1 MSNPWVTELW
11 RIVALA
17 ISALV
22 IGIILDAVTLSL
34 LILTVLYLGW
44 HLYHL
49 FHLER
54 WFRLKESNDLLN
66 ATGIWGEIYNHVYR
80 LQQRNR
86 QRKMKLS
93 KMLSRF
99 QKSTSA
105 MPDATVVLD
114 EQGKIEWINKA
125 AKRYLGLSKKKDIG
139 QRIDN
144 LIRNEAFSD
153 LLARGD
159 FDRVVEIESPENQ
172 NLFLS
177 VRIVPYAGNQLLLI
191 ARDITRIRKLERVRQ
206 DFVANV
212 SHELRTPLTV
222 ISGYLEN
229 MLDTDAMTPES
240 TRNVLQQM
248 SQQSLRMC
256 RIVDDLLMLSRLES
270 DRSELQDKVSV
281 PAIIAS
287 ILEEYKPLM
296 RDKQQTIDSDID
308 QQLWILGNEKEL
320 YSAFSNLI
328 MNAIKYTPEHG
339 KININW
345 HKHNSGASFS
355 VQDTGI
361 GIAAQ
366 HIPRLTERFYR
377 VDKGRSREHGGTGL
391 GLAIVKHVLNRHDAT
406 LAVTSKPGQGSNF
419 TILFPKSNVIV
430 ISKQPPVTSQ
440 PNDSNEIAV

>member
-1 MSNPWVTELW
+1 MSNPWVTETW
-11 RIVALA
+11 RIVVLA
-17 ISALV
+17 FVALV
-22 IGIILDAVTLSL
+22 IGFIADAITLCL
-34 LILTVLYLGW
+34 LIALAIYLGW

-66 ATGIWGEIYNHVYR
+66 ATGIWGEIYNHVFR

-99 QKSTSA
+99 QKSTAA
-105 MPDATVVLD
+105 MPDATVVMD
-114 EQGKIEWINKA
+114 EQGKIEWMNKA
-125 AKRYLGLSKKKDIG
+125 AKRYLGLNKKKDIG

-144 LIRNEAFSD
+144 LIRNEAFSE
-153 LLARGD
+153 LLAKGD
-159 FDRVVEIESPENQ
+159 FERVIEIESPENQ

-177 VRIVPYAGNQLLLI
+177 IRIVPYAGNQLLFI
-191 ARDITRIRKLERVRQ
+191 ARDITRIRKLERVRR

-229 MLDTDAMTPES
+229 MLDSDAMPPEA

-248 SQQSLRMC
+248 SQQSVRMC

-270 DRSELQDKVSV
+270 DRAEQQDKVSV
-281 PAIIAS
+281 PAIIAA
-287 ILEEYKPLM
+287 ILEEYKSLTQE
-296 RDKQQTIDSDID
+296 KEQNITSTID
-308 QQLWILGNEKEL
+308 QQLWVMGNEKEL
-320 YSAFSNLI
+320 HSAFSNLI
-328 MNAIKYTPEHG
+328 MNAIKYTPAKGHITITWQ
-339 KININW
+339 KLNNA
-345 HKHNSGASFS
+345 ASFS

-391 GLAIVKHVLNRHDAT
+391 GLAIVKHVLNRHGAILD
-406 LAVTSKPGQGSNF
+406 VKSKPGEGSTF
-419 TILFPKSNVIV
+419 SIAFPKSHVITVNKSAV
-430 ISKQPPVTSQ
+430 IS
-440 PNDSNEIAV
+440 DGSNEIAV